1 MTDWST
7 VRVAEY
13 ARRDLSPPMRLAHSV
28 LVLRGVLDAA
38 IVLFRDFDVF
48 WLQVAL
54 WRGGGLKGLYQFR
67 RLRELSR
74 LLRRSRPSVIEFGS
88 GASTLLI
95 AKLASRATSLEE
107 SQEWS
112 SKLVST
118 LSSAW
123 WIRPQL
129 RAAAS
134 SQILVVPR
142 REWRDTSGAYICG
155 YEMDDH
161 IISGAWDVAYV
172 DGPTNWPQSAA
183 SRNIGA
189 ESLPNADS
197 LSLQPLP
204 KEIWV
209 DGRIRTLEYL
219 SELLPDDWFVL
230 TGMQMPRASRRH
242 FHTRFRAKLPS

>member
-1 MTDWST
+1 MTDWSP

-13 ARRDLSPPMRLAHSV
+13 ARRDLSPTMRLAHSV

-95 AKLASRATSLEE
+95 AKHASRATSLEE

-112 SKLVST
+112 NKLVNT
-118 LSSAW
+118 VSSAW

-134 SQILVVPR
+134 SQVLVVPR
-142 REWRDTSGAYICG
+142 REWRDASGTLACG
-155 YEMDDH
+155 YELTED
-161 IISGAWDVAYV
+161 IINGAWDVAYV
-172 DGPTNWPQSAA
+172 DGPTNWPQSAE
-183 SRNIGA
+183 SPTMGT
-189 ESLPNADS
+189 ESLPNADV
-197 LSLQPLP
+197 LALQPVP

-209 DGRIRTLEYL
+209 DGRIRSLEYL
-219 SELLPDDWFVL
+219 SARLPDDWFVL
-230 TGMQMPRASRRH
+230 TGMQLPRASRRH
-242 FHTRFRAKLPS
+242 FHTRFRAKVQS